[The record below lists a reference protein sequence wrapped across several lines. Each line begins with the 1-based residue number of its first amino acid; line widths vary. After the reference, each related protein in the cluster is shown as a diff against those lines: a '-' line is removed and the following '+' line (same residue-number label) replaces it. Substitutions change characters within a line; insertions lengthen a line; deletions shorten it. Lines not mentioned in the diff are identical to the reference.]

1 MKLVK
6 ESFGDNHYD
15 KALECVRVL
24 REEAIKVSSLLTL
37 QRRLSCMYQ

>member
-6 ESFGDNHYD
+6 ESFGDVYYD

-24 REEAIKVSSLLTL
+24 REEAIKVSHTMCLG
-37 QRRLSCMYQ
+37 